1 MATKLTSLT
10 QLQAAVTKCQSK
22 IAEVLKAASDA
33 ITEVSN
39 AKADKS
45 HKHAKADITDFP
57 SSMPASDVYAW
68 AKASTKP
75 SYTKSEVG
83 LGSVD
88 NTADANKTVKAANS
102 LNATLLAASTN
113 LNNITTSGFYYCPA
127 DATVKTFTNCPTAHA
142 LFLEVGRHAG
152 YYQRVTEYMT
162 SGAKTWYRNYYS
174 NAWGSW
180 YRIYSESDKPP
191 DTNTTYSNMTGA
203 STSAAGKAGLVP
215 APAAGAA
222 TRYLRSDGTWQVP
235 PDTNTNTWRGVQNN
249 LTSTAT
255 DQSLSAAMGKKLQDE
270 KAAKVATASLTIP
283 NTGWGTDSSVTGYT
297 AYVDVT
303 VSGLT
308 ASDVVVVMIAAKS
321 ASVADAAC
329 LCGACESLAGKLRIR
344 AKHTPTAA
352 LSAVYYIVR

>member
-1 MATKLTSLT
+1 MATKLTSLA

-22 IAEVLKAASDA
+22 IAETLKAASDA

-45 HKHAKADITDFP
+45 HKHKKADITDFP

-127 DATVKTFTNCPTAHA
+127 NATVKTFTNCPTTNA

-162 SGAKTWYRNYYS
+162 SGAKTWYRNHYS
-174 NAWGSW
+174 GTWGSW

-191 DTNTTYSNMTGA
+191 DTNT
-203 STSAAGKAGLVP
+203 
-215 APAAGAA
+215 
-222 TRYLRSDGTWQVP
+222 
-235 PDTNTNTWRGVQNN
+235 WRGIQNN
-249 LTSTAT
+249 LTSTST
-255 DQSLSAAMGKKLQDE
+255 SESLSAAMGKKLQDE
-270 KAAKVATASLTIP
+270 KAAKVATAALTIP
-283 NTGWGTDSSVTGYT
+283 NTGWGTDSTVTGYT

>member
-1 MATKLTSLT
+1 MATKLTSLA

-22 IAEVLKAASDA
+22 IAEALKAASDA

-45 HKHAKADITDFP
+45 HKHKKADISDFP

-191 DTNTTYSNMTGA
+191 DTNT
-203 STSAAGKAGLVP
+203 
-215 APAAGAA
+215 
-222 TRYLRSDGTWQVP
+222 
-235 PDTNTNTWRGVQNN
+235 WRGVQNN

-255 DQSLSAAMGKKLQDE
+255 DQSLSAAMGKKLNDE
-270 KAAKVATASLTIP
+270 KAAKVATATLTIP

>member
-1 MATKLTSLT
+1 MANQTPMTALAA
-10 QLQAAVTKCQSK
+10 LQAAMVKCYAKISDVLTTVTT
-22 IAEVLKAASDA
+22 A

-39 AKADKS
+39 AKADK
-45 HKHAKADITDFP
+45 KHTH
-57 SSMPASDVYAW
+57 
-68 AKASTKP
+68 
-75 SYTKSEVG
+75 TKSDVG

-88 NTADANKTVKAANS
+88 NTADKDKTVKAANS

-113 LNNITTSGFYYCPA
+113 LNNITTPGFYYCPA
-127 DATVKTFTNCPTAHA
+127 NATVQTFTNCPTKNA

-152 YYQRVTEYMT
+152 YCQRVTEYMT

-255 DQSLSAAMGKKLQDE
+255 DQSLSAAMGKKLNDE
-270 KAAKVATASLTIP
+270 KAAKADMKTLTIP
-283 NTGWGTDSSVTGYT
+283 NTGWVTDSTVTGYT

-308 ASDVVVVMIAAKS
+308 ANDVVVVMIAAKS
-321 ASVADAAC
+321 GSVADAAC
-329 LCGACESLAGKLRIR
+329 LCGACESMAGKLRIR

>member
-1 MATKLTSLT
+1 MANQTPITALAA
-10 QLQAAVTKCQSK
+10 LQAAMVKCYAKISDVLTTVTT
-22 IAEVLKAASDA
+22 A

-39 AKADKS
+39 AKADK
-45 HKHAKADITDFP
+45 KHTH
-57 SSMPASDVYAW
+57 
-68 AKASTKP
+68 
-75 SYTKSEVG
+75 TKSDVG

-88 NTADANKTVKAANS
+88 NTADKDKTVKAANS
-102 LNATLLAASTN
+102 LNATLLEASTN
-113 LNNITTSGFYYCPA
+113 LNNITTPGFYYCPA
-127 DATVKTFTNCPTAHA
+127 NATVQTFTNCPTKNA

-191 DTNTTYSNMTGA
+191 DTNT
-203 STSAAGKAGLVP
+203 
-215 APAAGAA
+215 
-222 TRYLRSDGTWQVP
+222 
-235 PDTNTNTWRGVQNN
+235 NTWRGVQNN
-249 LTSTAT
+249 LTSTSTT
-255 DQSLSAAMGKKLQDE
+255 DGLTAAMGKKLNDE
-270 KAAKVATASLTIP
+270 KAAKVATAALTIP
-283 NTGWGTDSSVTGYT
+283 NTGWGTDSTVTGYT
-297 AYVDVT
+297 AYVDVA

-308 ASDVVVVMIAAKS
+308 ANDVVVVMIAAKS
-321 ASVADAAC
+321 ASVADTAC

>member
-1 MATKLTSLT
+1 MANQTPMTALAA
-10 QLQAAVTKCQSK
+10 LQAAMVKCYAKISDVLTTVTT
-22 IAEVLKAASDA
+22 A

-39 AKADKS
+39 AKADK
-45 HKHAKADITDFP
+45 KHTH
-57 SSMPASDVYAW
+57 
-68 AKASTKP
+68 
-75 SYTKSEVG
+75 TKSDVG
-83 LGSVD
+83 LGNVD
-88 NTADANKTVKAANS
+88 NTADKDKTVKAANS

-113 LNNITTSGFYYCPA
+113 LNNITTPGFYYCPA
-127 DATVKTFTNCPTAHA
+127 NATVQTFTNCPTKNA

-152 YYQRVTEYMT
+152 YCQRVTEYMT

-255 DQSLSAAMGKKLQDE
+255 DQSLSAAMGKKLNDE
-270 KAAKVATASLTIP
+270 KAAKADMKTLTIP
-283 NTGWGTDSSVTGYT
+283 NTGWVTDSTVTGYT

-308 ASDVVVVMIAAKS
+308 ASDVVVVMIAANS

>member
-1 MATKLTSLT
+1 MANQTPMTALAA
-10 QLQAAVTKCQSK
+10 LQAAMVKCYAKISDVLTTVTT
-22 IAEVLKAASDA
+22 A

-39 AKADKS
+39 AKADK
-45 HKHAKADITDFP
+45 KHTH
-57 SSMPASDVYAW
+57 
-68 AKASTKP
+68 
-75 SYTKSEVG
+75 TKSDVG

-88 NTADANKTVKAANS
+88 NTADKDKTVKAANS

-113 LNNITTSGFYYCPA
+113 LNNITTPGFYYCPA
-127 DATVKTFTNCPTAHA
+127 NVTVQTFTNCPTKNA

-152 YYQRVTEYMT
+152 YCQRVTEYMT

-255 DQSLSAAMGKKLQDE
+255 DQSLSAAMGKKLNDE
-270 KAAKVATASLTIP
+270 KAAKADMKTLTIP
-283 NTGWGTDSSVTGYT
+283 NTGWVTDSTVTGYT
-297 AYVDVT
+297 AYMDVT

-321 ASVADAAC
+321 SSVADTAC
-329 LCGACESLAGKLRIR
+329 LCGACESMAGKLRIR

>member
-1 MATKLTSLT
+1 MANQTPITALAA
-10 QLQAAVTKCQSK
+10 LQAAMVKCYAKISDVLTTVTT
-22 IAEVLKAASDA
+22 A

-39 AKADKS
+39 AKADKN
-45 HKHAKADITDFP
+45 HTHA
-57 SSMPASDVYAW
+57 
-68 AKASTKP
+68 
-75 SYTKSEVG
+75 KSEVG

-88 NTADANKTVKAANS
+88 NTADKDKTVKAANS

-113 LNNITTSGFYYCPA
+113 LNNITTPGFYYCPA

-255 DQSLSAAMGKKLQDE
+255 DQSLSAAMGKKLNDE

-283 NTGWGTDSSVTGYT
+283 ATGWGTDSSVTGYT
-297 AYVDVT
+297 AYVDVA

-308 ASDVVVVMIAAKS
+308 ANDVVVVMIAAKS
-321 ASVADAAC
+321 ASVADTAC